1 MAANRACGVCGVSE
15 EVDREHQRSSRDGGE
30 EWQVRARLQADAED
44 TTRRQGQ
51 ADHHRQQHPAA
62 PVRTPPVPPEG
73 AAGVVSRGQPGHRD
87 HGSSRTSAA
96 AL

>member
-15 EVDREHQRSSRDGGE
+15 EVNREHQRSSRDGGE

-44 TTRRQGQ
+44 TARRQGQ

-62 PVRTPPVPPEG
+62 PVSTPPVPPRGSRGHAQG
-73 AAGVVSRGQPGHRD
+73 AARTSFSRVQ
-87 HGSSRTSAA
+87 SAA